1 MRLELEANM
10 LYGLG
15 LERWV
20 CTTTRLGLTA
30 HDNVEHRLFLC
41 ETSGSRRGRRTTV
54 GGWRIGRSSCSASS
68 PAAASPSP
76 PFPERAGASLPP
88 APSSQVKP
96 RALSK
101 LKPTPLLC
109 CCAPSTWRVAHKL
122 LDEMLEWRPSLTL
135 VRWSGGASLISFD
148 GLLSCCH
155 RSF

>member
-96 RALSK
+96 RALSR
-101 LKPTPLLC
+101 LKPTLLLC
-109 CCAPSTWRVAHKL
+109 RCAPSVSCVAHEL
-122 LDEMLEWRPSLTL
+122 LDEMLEWHPSLTL
-135 VRWSGGASLISFD
+135 VQWLGDAYLIWFD
-148 GLLSCCH
+148 GLLPWCH